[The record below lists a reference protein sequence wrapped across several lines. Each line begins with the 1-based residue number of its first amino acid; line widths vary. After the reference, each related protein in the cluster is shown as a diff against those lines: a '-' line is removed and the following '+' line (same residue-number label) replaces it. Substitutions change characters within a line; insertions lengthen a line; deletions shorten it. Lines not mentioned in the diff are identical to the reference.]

1 MKDGFRQSMAWLH
14 TWTGLLVGWI
24 LFLVFCTG
32 TAAYYRDE
40 ITFWMKPELHA
51 ASLAL
56 PRQPEAAERAL
67 ETLQKR
73 APGSPRW
80 SITLPSERHPAAIIT
95 WTPAPVRESAQ
106 DSASAGN
113 GQRRVGRLESV
124 ALDTETGEPLATPRQ
139 TRGGDFFYRL
149 HFDLHYMPQIWGRW
163 IVGFCAMFMLV
174 AIISGVITHRRIF
187 ADFFTFRPKKS
198 QRSWL
203 DAHNAAAVFALP
215 FHLMITYSGLVTL
228 MFILMPWGQQAIYK
242 GTIDAFYAEVFTDIR
257 TRVSKPSGQETALA
271 PLGPMIK
278 QASARWGGAAVNQ
291 IVITHPNDAKATIS
305 MQRRE
310 GHDMAST
317 QPVAL
322 FDGVTGKLLS
332 TRGEIVGAAGE
343 TRSVVYGLHIGR
355 FANPLLRAL
364 FFLSGLAGCVMVATG
379 LVMWAVKERQKYA
392 KVLACGGHISIGL
405 RLVEGLNV
413 GAIGGVPIAI
423 ASYFWAN
430 RLLPAIMP
438 TRAEAEITWFFI
450 ALGVA
455 MVVGMV
461 WPKRLMWKIQFIV
474 GGVLFAGIPV
484 LNAFTTYSHLG
495 VSLPAGMWR
504 LAGIDLTCMAL
515 GITLLV
521 TAWWLDKKKNKLV
534 KAHKGAVSQTVHEAR
549 QPGAA

>member
-56 PRQPEAAERAL
+56 PAQPVAAERAVQA
-67 ETLQKR
+67 LQNR
-73 APGSPRW
+73 APASQRW
-80 SITLPSERHPAAIIT
+80 SITLPSARDPAAIIT
-95 WTPAPVRESAQ
+95 WTPPPVRESVQ
-106 DSASAGN
+106 DSAPAGN
-113 GQRRVGRLESV
+113 GQRRRARIESA
-124 ALDTETGEPLATPRQ
+124 ALDAETGEPLAAPRQ

-149 HFDLHYMPQIWGRW
+149 HFDLHYMPQLWGRW

-187 ADFFTFRPKKS
+187 ADFFTFRPKKG

-242 GTIDAFYAEVFTDIR
+242 GTIDAFYAEVFPDTR
-257 TRVSKPSGQETALA
+257 TRVTKPSGQAATLA
-271 PLGPMIK
+271 PLGPMIE
-278 QASARWGGAAVNQ
+278 QASARWGGAAVHQ
-291 IVITHPNDAKATIS
+291 IVITNPNDAKAAIS

-310 GHDMAST
+310 GRDMAST
-317 QPVAL
+317 HPVAL

-332 TRGEIVGAAGE
+332 TRGEDLGAAGQ

-355 FANPLLRAL
+355 FANSLLRAL

-392 KVLACGGHISIGL
+392 KVLAHGGRISISL

-430 RLLPAIMP
+430 RLLPAILP
-438 TRAEAEITWFFI
+438 ARSEAEVTWFFI
-450 ALGVA
+450 ALGMA
-455 MVVGMV
+455 MAAGMA
-461 WPKRLMWKIQFIV
+461 WPRRLMWQIQFMI
-474 GGVLFAGIPV
+474 GGLLFAGVPV
-484 LNAFTTYSHLG
+484 LNAFTTHSHLG
-495 VSLPAGMWR
+495 VSLPEGMWR
-504 LAGIDLTCMAL
+504 LAGFDLTCMAL
-515 GITLLV
+515 GMTLLV
-521 TAWWLDKKKNKLV
+521 TAWWLGKKKNKLV
-534 KAHKGAVSQTVHEAR
+534 KAHKSAVSQTVHEAR
-549 QPGAA
+549 MPGAA